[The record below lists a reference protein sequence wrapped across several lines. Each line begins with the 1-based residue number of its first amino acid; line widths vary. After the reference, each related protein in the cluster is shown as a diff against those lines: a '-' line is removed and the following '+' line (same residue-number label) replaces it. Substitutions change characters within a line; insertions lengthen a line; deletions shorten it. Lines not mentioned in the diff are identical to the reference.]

1 MSQQDPPTFPDEP
14 AVVTTAINKVK
25 KTFATGKTRPYAFR
39 LKQLQALEQQMV
51 TMHKELS
58 QARSNDLGLSDF
70 CNWVFELN
78 TVIRDIQHCIASL
91 KENMKAESVD
101 TPLIVG
107 PGKSYIMREPI
118 GVVAIVGSWN
128 YPFVTTISPMA
139 TAIAAGN
146 VVVVKPSEFCPFTSK
161 VIKTLM
167 AMSIDSNSYQCVFGH
182 VKVAIALTSSP
193 VDKIIFTGSTE
204 KGRLVAAAAAKNLV
218 PCILELGGK
227 SPMIVDKSANLE
239 YAA

>member
-1 MSQQDPPTFPDEP
+1 M
-14 AVVTTAINKVK
+14 
-25 KTFATGKTRPYAFR
+25 
-39 LKQLQALEQQMV
+39 QA
-51 TMHKELS
+51 
-58 QARSNDLGLSDF
+58 D
-70 CNWVFELN
+70 C
-78 TVIRDIQHCIASL
+78 
-91 KENMKAESVD
+91 VD
-101 TPLIVG
+101 TPMLIG
-107 PGKSYIMREPI
+107 PGKSYIIREPL
-118 GVVAIVGSWN
+118 GVVAIIGSWN

-139 TAIAAGN
+139 NAIAAGN
-146 VVVVKPSEFCPFTSK
+146 TVVLKPSELSPFSAK
-161 VIKTLM
+161 IIKTLM
-167 AMSIDSNSYQCVFGH
+167 AMSIDSSCYQCVFGH